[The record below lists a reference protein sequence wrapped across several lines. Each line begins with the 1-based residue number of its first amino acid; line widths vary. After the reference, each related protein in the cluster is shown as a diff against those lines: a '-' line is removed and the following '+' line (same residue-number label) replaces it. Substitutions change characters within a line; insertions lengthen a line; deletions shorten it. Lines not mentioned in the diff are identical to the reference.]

1 MARFIAGLTLAA
13 IAAVGVTAEPSAAE
27 PDSLPVFARPE
38 FARSVAQ
45 GAQPLV
51 VPAAGPAE
59 PTAPVQPAAET
70 KPVAEAKPIT
80 GTITEAPPKPAAPAA
95 SPAFPTTVP
104 EAKARAAARMEPPAT
119 WSPQEIEIAKARCT
133 QLLHGIDAVLIPEE
147 PVREGECG
155 TPAPVRV
162 VSIGRKPE
170 VTFSP
175 PALVTCDMV
184 VGLHAWLKSDLQPL
198 ARKHLGAEI
207 VKIETMS
214 DYSCRNA
221 YGRVKTRLSEH
232 GRANALDIRGFIT
245 SKSEAV
251 AVLDNWGMTSRE
263 VIAQAAKEQAARQAM
278 TPRPVVDPG
287 RPSSPSQPAQPSQ
300 DVARGTIIDGLPRP
314 TIAIPGVGNPSNS
327 PTSMGFGLSR
337 LGGPKPAQAGKIPE
351 KTAPHAPAA
360 AAPQASLPQAP
371 LPDPRKT
378 LFLRQA
384 HASACRIFGTVL
396 GPEANNAHRNH
407 FHVDMAERTTGAFC
421 E

>member
-1 MARFIAGLTLAA
+1 
-13 IAAVGVTAEPSAAE
+13 
-27 PDSLPVFARPE
+27 
-38 FARSVAQ
+38 
-45 GAQPLV
+45 
-51 VPAAGPAE
+51 
-59 PTAPVQPAAET
+59 
-70 KPVAEAKPIT
+70 
-80 GTITEAPPKPAAPAA
+80 
-95 SPAFPTTVP
+95 
-104 EAKARAAARMEPPAT
+104 MEPPAT
-119 WSPQEIEIAKARCT
+119 WSLQEIEIAKARCT
-133 QLLHGIDAVLIPEE
+133 QLLHGIDAVLILEE

-263 VIAQAAKEQAARQAM
+263 VIAQAAKDQAARQAM
-278 TPRPVVDPG
+278 TPRPVVDPVG
-287 RPSSPSQPAQPSQ
+287 RAVHRSPRNPRKTSRAGPSSTASRA
-300 DVARGTIIDGLPRP
+300 P
-314 TIAIPGVGNPSNS
+314 TIAIPGRRQPIRFPDQHGFRTKPPGRSQARQRRQDPRENGPTRPLPPLRRLHCRKRHCPIPARRSSSGRRMPPPAASSARCSALKPTTPTATTSTSTWPSAPPARSANRRS
-327 PTSMGFGLSR
+327 CSADAAKHTRPRFGLANSR
-337 LGGPKPAQAGKIPE
+337 RA
-351 KTAPHAPAA
+351 
-360 AAPQASLPQAP
+360 
-371 LPDPRKT
+371 
-378 LFLRQA
+378 
-384 HASACRIFGTVL
+384 V
-396 GPEANNAHRNH
+396 
-407 FHVDMAERTTGAFC
+407 
-421 E
+421 